1 MLQLIVVTASVMEDK
16 IGFKTFASVTWWEAL
31 SGIVEGWRDQIHD
44 AHCRKGSGTP
54 PPLGDASF
62 IGTMTVSLTTQHDDT
77 QHKKRHNSECHIL
90 FLVLLSVYFLGAI

>member
-44 AHCRKGSGTP
+44 AHCRKGPGTP
-54 PPLGDASF
+54 TPTPLGVASF
-62 IGTMTVSLTTQHDDT
+62 IGATTVSLTTLSMMT
-77 QHKKRHNSECHIL
+77 LNKKMS
-90 FLVLLSVYFLGAI
+90 